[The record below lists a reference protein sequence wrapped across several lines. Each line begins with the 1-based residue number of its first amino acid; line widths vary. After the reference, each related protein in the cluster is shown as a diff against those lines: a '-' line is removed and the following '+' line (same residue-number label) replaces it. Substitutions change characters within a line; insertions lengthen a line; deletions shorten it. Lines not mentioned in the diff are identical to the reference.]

1 MGSIVLDLQQEV
13 ISQDCDIVNALR
25 KAHLIAVKLGL
36 EEFDNWI
43 LNELNGYSSQK
54 DCPDYRKIHVVLR
67 GFNPYHGWIPTM
79 INDPEFEKMISEKK
93 ISQSISEIIT
103 LISNNEDGLSI
114 NCNGVELELFN
125 KMFDNPLPMHFAYQ
139 VSRASVAG
147 IIEKVKNTL
156 LEWTLKLEKEG
167 ILGENMAF
175 NEKEEI
181 LVPFRTWRN
190 TNTSQAAAALS
201 ELFVYNIPLRWS
213 ISHLYQAILD
223 NEEHVPSINY
233 LTTLAGFV
241 HWQITGQK
249 VLGIGDAS
257 GMLPID
263 PITKNYSS
271 EMVDKFDKL
280 IAPKGYDWKLRDI
293 LPKVLS
299 AGENAGFP
307 PPEGGSRLDV
317 SGHLKA
323 GIPVCPPEGDAGTGM
338 VATNAV
344 KQRTGNVSAGTS
356 SFSMIVL
363 EKELSKPYEMIDMV
377 TTPDGS
383 LVAMVHCNNCTSD
396 LNAWINIFKEYQEL
410 MGIPVD
416 MDEIYGKLYNHA
428 LTGNADCGGLISY
441 NYISG
446 EPITGLA
453 AGRPLFVR
461 SANDKFNLA
470 NFMRTHLYASVGVL
484 KIGNDILFNE
494 EKIRVDRITGHG
506 GLFKTKGVGQ
516 RILAAA
522 INSPISVMG
531 TAGEGGAWG
540 IALLASYL
548 ANNGNDQSLADFLD
562 KHVFTGNAGIE
573 ISPTAEDVSG
583 FNTYIESYKAGLPI
597 EEAAVRFKN

>member
-1 MGSIVLDLQQEV
+1 MIADGKTALGIEFGSTRIKVVLIDKDHHPIASGSHTWENRYENGLWTYSLDDIWAGLQDSYRDMAENVQKEYGV
-13 ISQDCDIVNALR
+13 TI
-25 KAHLIAVKLGL
+25 KKLGAIG
-36 EEFDNWI
+36 FSAMMH
-43 LNELNGYSSQK
+43 GY
-54 DCPDYRKIHVVLR
+54 
-67 GFNPYHGWIPTM
+67 
-79 INDPEFEKMISEKK
+79 
-93 ISQSISEIIT
+93 
-103 LISNNEDGLSI
+103 
-114 NCNGVELELFN
+114 
-125 KMFDNPLPMHFAYQ
+125 
-139 VSRASVAG
+139 
-147 IIEKVKNTL
+147 
-156 LEWTLKLEKEG
+156 
-167 ILGENMAF
+167 MAF

-190 TNTSQAAAALS
+190 TNTGQAAAALS

-299 AGENAGFP
+299 AGENAGFLT
-307 PPEGGSRLDV
+307 PEGASRLDV

-453 AGRPLFVR
+453 DGRPLFVR

-522 INSPISVMG
+522 INSPISVME

>member
-1 MGSIVLDLQQEV
+1 MKDAKSTIETGKAILGIEFGSTRIKAVLIDEENKPIAQGSHSWENQ
-13 ISQDCDIVNALR
+13 
-25 KAHLIAVKLGL
+25 LI
-36 EEFDNWI
+36 
-43 LNELNGYSSQK
+43 
-54 DCPDYRKIHVVLR
+54 
-67 GFNPYHGWIPTM
+67 
-79 INDPEFEKMISEKK
+79 
-93 ISQSISEIIT
+93 
-103 LISNNEDGLSI
+103 DGLWTYSI
-114 NCNGVELELFN
+114 EDIWNGLQNCYTDLREN
-125 KMFDNPLPMHFAYQ
+125 
-139 VSRASVAG
+139 
-147 IIEKVKNTL
+147 VKNAYNTEIKSL
-156 LEWTLKLEKEG
+156 AAIG
-167 ILGENMAF
+167 ISAMMHGYMAF
-175 NEKEEI
+175 NKENKI

-190 TNTSQAAAALS
+190 TNTGAAATALS
-201 ELFVYNIPLRWS
+201 KLFHYNIPLRWS
-213 ISHLYQAILD
+213 ISHLYQAILN
-223 NEEHVPSINY
+223 NEKHIQEINY
-233 LTTLAGFV
+233 FTTLAGYI
-241 HWQITGQK
+241 HWQLTGQK

-263 PITKNYSS
+263 AETKNYSA
-271 EMVDKFDKL
+271 EMIHKFDNL
-280 IAPKGYDWKLRDI
+280 IASKNLDWKLTDI

-299 AGENAGFP
+299 AGENAGSLTID
-307 PPEGGSRLDV
+307 GAKKLDP

-396 LNAWINIFKEYQEL
+396 LNAWVNLFKEYQEL
-410 MGIPVD
+410 LGIPVD
-416 MDEIYGKLYNHA
+416 MNHIFEKLYNHA
-428 LTGNADCGGLISY
+428 LTGDTDCGGLISY

-446 EPITGLA
+446 EPITGLTE
-453 AGRPLFVR
+453 GRPLFVR

-470 NFMRTHLYASVGVL
+470 NLMRAHLYASVGVL

-522 INSPISVMG
+522 INSPISVME

-540 IALLASYL
+540 IALLASFL
-548 ANNGNDQSLADFLD
+548 INNKERLSLADFLD
-562 KHVFTGNAGIE
+562 KYVFTQGNGTE
-573 ISPTAEDVSG
+573 IAPTPEDVAG
-583 FNTYIESYKAGLPI
+583 FNLYIENYKKCLPI
-597 EEAAVRFKN
+597 ETAAVQFKNEFYPHHNLSTKSYLCNGKRKPDN

>member
-1 MGSIVLDLQQEV
+1 MKLDAKSTIEAGKAILGIELGSTRIKAVLIDQENKPIAQGSHTIINTMKLDAKSTIEAGKAILGIELGSTRIKAV
-13 ISQDCDIVNALR
+13 LIDQENKPIAQGSHTWENQLVDGLWTYSVEAVWYGLQDCYADLR
-25 KAHLIAVKLGL
+25 ANVKSLYDTEIETLAAIGVSAMMH
-36 EEFDNWI
+36 
-43 LNELNGYSSQK
+43 GY
-54 DCPDYRKIHVVLR
+54 
-67 GFNPYHGWIPTM
+67 
-79 INDPEFEKMISEKK
+79 
-93 ISQSISEIIT
+93 
-103 LISNNEDGLSI
+103 
-114 NCNGVELELFN
+114 
-125 KMFDNPLPMHFAYQ
+125 
-139 VSRASVAG
+139 
-147 IIEKVKNTL
+147 
-156 LEWTLKLEKEG
+156 
-167 ILGENMAF
+167 MAF

-190 TNTSQAAAALS
+190 TNTGQAAAALS

-271 EMVDKFDKL
+271 EMVNKFDKL

-299 AGENAGFP
+299 AGENAGFLT
-307 PPEGGSRLDV
+307 PEGASRLDV

-453 AGRPLFVR
+453 DGRPLFVR

-522 INSPISVMG
+522 INSPISVME

-548 ANNGNDQSLADFLD
+548 ANNGNGQSLADFLD
-562 KHVFTGNAGIE
+562 KHVFTGDAGIE